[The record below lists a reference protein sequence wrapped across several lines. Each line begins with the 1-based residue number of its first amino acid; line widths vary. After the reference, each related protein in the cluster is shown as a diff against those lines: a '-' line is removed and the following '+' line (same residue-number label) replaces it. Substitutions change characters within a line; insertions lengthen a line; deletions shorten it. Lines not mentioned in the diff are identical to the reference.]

1 MGELKEVLF
10 YVNDGKFDSNF
21 ASAYVTISTRNDAP
35 VITLG
40 QDGTV
45 DISLMY
51 LEDQSEPL
59 LPAQYI
65 RINGIY
71 HMYAF
76 MYMRMYACMYVR
88 VCVCMCTCVQPNKQP
103 CVLIDALL
111 LFNLTN

>member
-1 MGELKEVLF
+1 MLF

-71 HMYAF
+71 HIYAF
-76 MYMRMYACMYVR
+76 MYIRMYVCMYVR
-88 VCVCMCTCVQPNKQP
+88 TCVCMYVYMRATKQAAM
-103 CVLIDALL
+103 CID
-111 LFNLTN
+111 